1 METNAA
7 IVRPIPSRI
16 GTRFDADG
24 TSSSTQ
30 YCHAVS
36 MASHSCGIA
45 PEVEVGQS
53 GRNGTGVFGGP
64 RKSMAEMEEHS
75 KRLLELAARARD
87 LARAADSLPGE
98 LGSLEAL
105 FARPLSET
113 SK

>member
-1 METNAA
+1 
-7 IVRPIPSRI
+7 
-16 GTRFDADG
+16 
-24 TSSSTQ
+24 
-30 YCHAVS
+30 
-36 MASHSCGIA
+36 
-45 PEVEVGQS
+45 
-53 GRNGTGVFGGP
+53 
-64 RKSMAEMEEHS
+64 MAEMEEHS